1 MSRTDSY
8 LSLCLEQASKSS
20 LHYRHGC
27 IVVRG
32 GKVIGQGYN
41 DHRPGFSGVV
51 TFKSGR
57 LANGA
62 SNSPALMALK
72 LRNSKSKSKSKQSY
86 YGESPIVMDLA
97 STDSSVFGGG
107 CPANS
112 PLSMHS
118 EMMAIQSA
126 LSLSSNTASYG
137 SARSS
142 GLLQKPGLFNLSSR
156 GKRELRLRNL
166 RSYVATVCDEA
177 LAAKASKTAAGMQYG
192 GESQVQASR
201 FEPSASQ
208 CGHAEQPEL
217 QKQGEGEREG
227 CTAVHSEEHT
237 IRPTE
242 ASVCSSSRVST
253 SPSGSSSRS
262 AHGTTTTSTT

>member
-1 MSRTDSY
+1 MSPRTDSY

-27 IVVRG
+27 IIVRG
-32 GKVIGQGYN
+32 GKVIGHGYN
-41 DHRPGFSGVV
+41 DYRPGFSGGV
-51 TFKSGR
+51 TLKSGR
-57 LANGA
+57 LAHGA

-72 LRNSKSKSKSKQSY
+72 QSNSKSKSKSKSKQSH
-86 YGESPIVMDLA
+86 YGEGTVIMDLA
-97 STDSSVFGGG
+97 STDTSELGGV
-107 CPANS
+107 CLATS

-142 GLLQKPGLFNLSSR
+142 SLLQKPGLFKLSSR

-166 RSYVATVCDEA
+166 KSYVDAVCDEA
-177 LAAKASKTAAGMQYG
+177 LAAKATKTAAGMQFS
-192 GESQVQASR
+192 GEQRVQRSQ

-208 CGHAEQPEL
+208 CGQAERSGL
-217 QKQGEGEREG
+217 QQRGGEGGEQEG
-227 CTAVHSEEHT
+227 EECTAVHSEEYSV
-237 IRPTE
+237 RRE
-242 ASVCSSSRVST
+242 KASVCSSSRV
-253 SPSGSSSRS
+253 
-262 AHGTTTTSTT
+262 

>member
-1 MSRTDSY
+1 MSPRTDSY

-27 IVVRG
+27 IIVRG

-41 DHRPGFSGVV
+41 DYRPGFSGCV
-51 TFKSGR
+51 TLKSGR
-57 LANGA
+57 LAYGA

-72 LRNSKSKSKSKQSY
+72 LSKSKSKSKQSC
-86 YGESPIVMDLA
+86 YGGSTVVMDLA
-97 STDSSVFGGG
+97 STDISEFGGG
-107 CPANS
+107 CLANS

-142 GLLQKPGLFNLSSR
+142 ALLQKPGLSKLSSR
-156 GKRELRLRNL
+156 GKRGSRLRNL
-166 RSYVATVCDEA
+166 KSYVDTVCGEA
-177 LAAKASKTAAGMQYG
+177 LAAKASKTAAGMQYN
-192 GESQVQASR
+192 GESHVQASR
-201 FEPSASQ
+201 FEPPASQ
-208 CGHAEQPEL
+208 CGLAEQPGL
-217 QKQGEGEREG
+217 QQQGGGGEREG

-237 IRPTE
+237 IRPEE
-242 ASVCSSSRVST
+242 ASV
-253 SPSGSSSRS
+253 RS
-262 AHGTTTTSTT
+262 GTTTTSTI

>member
-1 MSRTDSY
+1 MSPRTDSY

-27 IVVRG
+27 IIVRG

-41 DHRPGFSGVV
+41 DFRPGFSGCV
-51 TFKSGR
+51 TLKSGR

-72 LRNSKSKSKSKQSY
+72 RSNSKSKSKSKQSHY
-86 YGESPIVMDLA
+86 DEGTVIMDLA
-97 STDSSVFGGG
+97 STDSSELGGV
-107 CPANS
+107 CLANS

-142 GLLQKPGLFNLSSR
+142 SLLQKPGLFKLSSW

-166 RSYVATVCDEA
+166 KSYVDAVCDEA
-177 LAAKASKTAAGMQYG
+177 LAAKASKTAAGMRCS
-192 GESQVQASR
+192 GEQHVQPSR
-201 FEPSASQ
+201 FEPSTSQ
-208 CGHAEQPEL
+208 CRHTEKQGL
-217 QKQGEGEREG
+217 QQRGGGGGGERGEGEE
-227 CTAVHSEEHT
+227 CAAVHSEEYSV
-237 IRPTE
+237 RPEE
-242 ASVCSSSRVST
+242 APVCSSSRL
-253 SPSGSSSRS
+253 
-262 AHGTTTTSTT
+262 

>member
-1 MSRTDSY
+1 MSPRTDSY

-41 DHRPGFSGVV
+41 DRRPGFSGCG
-51 TFKSGR
+51 TLKSGR

-72 LRNSKSKSKSKQSY
+72 LSNSKSKSKSKQSY
-86 YGESPIVMDLA
+86 QGEGTVSMDLA
-97 STDSSVFGGG
+97 STDTSELGVVGL
-107 CPANS
+107 ANS

-142 GLLQKPGLFNLSSR
+142 ALLQKPGLSKLSSR
-156 GKRELRLRNL
+156 SKRELRLRNL
-166 RSYVATVCDEA
+166 KSYVDAVCDEA
-177 LAAKASKTAAGMQYG
+177 LAAKASKRTTGMRCS
-192 GESQVQASR
+192 GEQHVQPCQ

-208 CGHAEQPEL
+208 RRYTENQGL
-217 QKQGEGEREG
+217 QRGGGGGEGEE
-227 CTAVHSEEHT
+227 CTAIYSEEYSV
-237 IRPTE
+237 RPEE
-242 ASVCSSSRVST
+242 ASVCSSSQV
-253 SPSGSSSRS
+253 
-262 AHGTTTTSTT
+262 

>member
-1 MSRTDSY
+1 MSPRTDSY

-27 IVVRG
+27 IIVRG

-41 DHRPGFSGVV
+41 DHRPGFSGAV
-51 TFKSGR
+51 TLKPGR

-72 LRNSKSKSKSKQSY
+72 ISNSKFKLKSESKSKQTY
-86 YGESPIVMDLA
+86 QGGRTVAMDLA
-97 STDSSVFGGG
+97 STGAREFGGG
-107 CPANS
+107 CLASS

-118 EMMAIQSA
+118 EMMAIHSA
-126 LSLSSNTASYG
+126 LSLSSNTASHG

-142 GLLQKPGLFNLSSR
+142 ALLQKPGLSKLPSR

-166 RSYVATVCDEA
+166 KSYVGAVYGEA
-177 LAAKASKTAAGMQYG
+177 LAATASKTAGGMQYSG
-192 GESQVQASR
+192 KSQVQASQ

-208 CGHAEQPEL
+208 CGHAEQPGL
-217 QKQGEGEREG
+217 QQQGGEGEREG
-227 CTAVHSEEHT
+227 YIANHSEEQS
-237 IRPTE
+237 IRPNE
-242 ASVCSSSRVST
+242 ASVCSSSRV
-253 SPSGSSSRS
+253 
-262 AHGTTTTSTT
+262 

>member
-1 MSRTDSY
+1 MSPRTDSY

-51 TFKSGR
+51 TLKSGR

-62 SNSPALMALK
+62 TNSPALMALK
-72 LRNSKSKSKSKQSY
+72 LRSSKSKSKSKSEQSCY
-86 YGESPIVMDLA
+86 VESPVVMDLA
-97 STDSSVFGGG
+97 STDTSELGGG
-107 CPANS
+107 CLAKS

-142 GLLQKPGLFNLSSR
+142 ALLQKPGLFKLSSR
-156 GKRELRLRNL
+156 DKRELRLRNL
-166 RSYVATVCDEA
+166 KSYVDTVCGEA

-192 GESQVQASR
+192 GESQVQASQ

-208 CGHAEQPEL
+208 CGHAEQPGL
-217 QKQGEGEREG
+217 QQQEGGEEEREG

-237 IRPTE
+237 IRPKK
-242 ASVCSSSRVST
+242 ASV
-253 SPSGSSSRS
+253 
-262 AHGTTTTSTT
+262 